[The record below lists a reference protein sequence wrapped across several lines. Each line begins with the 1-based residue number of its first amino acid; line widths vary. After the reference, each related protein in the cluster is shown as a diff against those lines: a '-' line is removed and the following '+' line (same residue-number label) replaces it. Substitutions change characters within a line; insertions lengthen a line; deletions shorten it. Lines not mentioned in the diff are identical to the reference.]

1 MKTNTFFILVFT
13 LLTLFTQ
20 CKPDK
25 TESKDIGS
33 EIMISDSIGNT
44 VFLLPS
50 PDEILNEIFFE
61 KIELNPSYV
70 NPIEKSSSYIDTRYQ
85 ALNLGVFIAD
95 FAYLSFTDNKQKEIE
110 YLKVIKEL
118 SEKVNLYGLMDEKL
132 LNRIQANLTN
142 NDTLQNISQE
152 MYYSL
157 SDNLENT
164 NRSNIFTL
172 ISTGTIVEALYLAS
186 MNVTSYKEFED
197 VIKRMFEQKFVFENF
212 YEFAIQYST
221 DEYVKSILGQLDQLK
236 MMFENLQKNETATKI
251 TKTEGN
257 NFRIEGG
264 IEFVINEK
272 VFQNFKINITK
283 IREEI
288 VNVSNN

>member
-1 MKTNTFFILVFT
+1 MKTHFLFILAFSF
-13 LLTLFTQ
+13 LIGFSQ
-20 CKPDK
+20 CKSDKPD
-25 TESKDIGS
+25 TSESS
-33 EIMISDSIGNT
+33 QELLVSDSLSNI

-61 KIELNPSYV
+61 EVELNPAFIS
-70 NPIEKSSSYIDTRYQ
+70 PITNSEKYLDTRYQ
-85 ALNLGVFIAD
+85 ALNLGVYIAD
-95 FAYLSFTDNKQKEIE
+95 FAYLSFTDNKNKEIE
-110 YLKVIKEL
+110 YLKVIRDL
-118 SEKVNLYGLMDEKL
+118 SEKVNLYGLMDENL

-142 NDTLQNISQE
+142 NDTLQTISQE
-152 MYYSL
+152 MYYNL
-157 SDNLENT
+157 SDMLENT

-186 MNVTSYKEFED
+186 MNVTNYKEFEE

-212 YEFAIQYST
+212 YEFAMQYST
-221 DEYVKSILGQLDQLK
+221 DEYVKSILSHLDQLK
-236 MMFENLQKNETATKI
+236 QMFEDLQKSKTETKV

-264 IEFVINEK
+264 IEFIVNEQ
-272 VFQNFKINITK
+272 VFQNFKINIIK

-288 VNVSNN
+288 INVSNK